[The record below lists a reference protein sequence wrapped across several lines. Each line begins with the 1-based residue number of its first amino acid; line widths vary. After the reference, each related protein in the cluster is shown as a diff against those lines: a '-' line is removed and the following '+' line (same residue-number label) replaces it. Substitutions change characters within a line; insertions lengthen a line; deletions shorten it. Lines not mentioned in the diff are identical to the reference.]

1 MVDEG
6 AYHAIY
12 KSGKSLLSIGIVS
25 VQGKFEVGSVV
36 SLRNHL
42 GMEFAKGIVNYSSED
57 LEKIKGKR
65 TYEIKN
71 ILGEK
76 DYDAVVHRDNLSLN

>member
-1 MVDEG
+1 M
-6 AYHAIY
+6 
-12 KSGKSLLSIGIVS
+12 
-25 VQGKFEVGSVV
+25 GSVV
-36 SLRNHL
+36 SLKNHL
-42 GMEFAKGIVNYSSED
+42 NKEFAKGIVNYSSDD

-71 ILGEK
+71 VLGDK